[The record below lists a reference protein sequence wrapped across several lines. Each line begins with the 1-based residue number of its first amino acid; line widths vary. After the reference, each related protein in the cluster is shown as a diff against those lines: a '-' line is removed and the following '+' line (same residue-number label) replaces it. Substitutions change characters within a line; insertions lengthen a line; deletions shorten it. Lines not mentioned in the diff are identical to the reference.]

1 MQNILF
7 QRSAVNTN
15 PNGDMSITA
24 GFYHGMNAITSA
36 NVAWIDSD
44 FIDAGFNCCNCQPII
59 ELNIGNQWDIHFI
72 FDGGDQPNIIHSG
85 NGQAYDITASL
96 F

>member
-1 MQNILF
+1 M
-7 QRSAVNTN
+7 
-15 PNGDMSITA
+15 
-24 GFYHGMNAITSA
+24 FYVDLNSDLGESFGRYTIGMDDKIIPLITSA